1 MDEIKRDESLQNSV
15 SCAQPAD
22 GLQTGSASAQPTD
35 SLQTREQIKTERKE
49 FFSNLTRLVAPI
61 AGQNLISAAVNSADV
76 IMLGFVGQTA
86 IAASSLAGN
95 VAFILFM
102 IMTGLSSGLVML
114 CAQYWG
120 KKDLNS
126 IRTLLGIALRI
137 SLSASIIFFLL
148 AFITPELLMKIF
160 TSDANLIET
169 GAVYL
174 RAVSVAYLCMG
185 ISQVFQA
192 AFKSVEKVKIVT
204 LITTTSLLLN
214 IGLNAVFIFGLFGIP
229 KLGIFGVGL
238 ATSIARVI
246 ETIMCLIYARSQKEL
261 GFSLKAVGRF
271 NKLLTKDFI
280 HYSAPAMGNEIVW
293 GAAFSMYS
301 VILGHLGEDIVAAN
315 SVVNVVRNLATVVCF
330 GMAYGGAVII
340 GKNIGAN
347 EMKKAERN
355 ARRLALSTIGSGLLG
370 AVMFLCL
377 KPAMPYIAQLTE
389 SASAF
394 RDKML
399 IVNAFSILGAS
410 INTVLICGIFRAG
423 GDAKFGF
430 IADTICMWGWS
441 VPLGLLNAFVFKL
454 PPLTVYII
462 LYIDEYW
469 KMPFVVAHYFKKG
482 WLKNI
487 TR

>member
-1 MDEIKRDESLQNSV
+1 MPSPQ
-15 SCAQPAD
+15 
-22 GLQTGSASAQPTD
+22 
-35 SLQTREQIKTERKE
+35 
-49 FFSNLTRLVAPI
+49 
-61 AGQNLISAAVNSADV
+61 
-76 IMLGFVGQTA
+76 M
-86 IAASSLAGN
+86 
-95 VAFILFM
+95 
-102 IMTGLSSGLVML
+102 
-114 CAQYWG
+114 
-120 KKDLNS
+120 
-126 IRTLLGIALRI
+126 
-137 SLSASIIFFLL
+137 
-148 AFITPELLMKIF
+148 
-160 TSDANLIET
+160 
-169 GAVYL
+169 
-174 RAVSVAYLCMG
+174 
-185 ISQVFQA
+185 
-192 AFKSVEKVKIVT
+192 
-204 LITTTSLLLN
+204 
-214 IGLNAVFIFGLFGIP
+214 
-229 KLGIFGVGL
+229 
-238 ATSIARVI
+238 
-246 ETIMCLIYARSQKEL
+246 
-261 GFSLKAVGRF
+261 
-271 NKLLTKDFI
+271 
-280 HYSAPAMGNEIVW
+280 
-293 GAAFSMYS
+293 
-301 VILGHLGEDIVAAN
+301 GHLGEDIVAAN

-340 GKNIGAN
+340 GKNIGAG